1 MPITSTG
8 LSHAVASTSQPG
20 EESTSQPQTSR
31 PFPSPPPAQNKR
43 AAIFDR
49 LSELPPEL
57 RRNIVS
63 RLDDGSKARLGATSR
78 LMATDTRPSMRTV
91 LRAAVPRSNP
101 ITDAGQTLER
111 KLRLKRMENL
121 GSASPGQ
128 AAAAREKLQAFLA
141 ANPDYNPIT
150 DFGEVSSLE
159 RMRAAMQLVDR
170 LPSVGDGGRHSARA
184 YVKRVY
190 SIWKL
195 PESERGKAFMT
206 LFAHIDKLP
215 GQSGLRALEP
225 FIYQLARL
233 PGEQREALWQ
243 RPSAARRL

>member
-1 MPITSTG
+1 M
-8 LSHAVASTSQPG
+8 
-20 EESTSQPQTSR
+20 
-31 PFPSPPPAQNKR
+31 
-43 AAIFDR
+43 
-49 LSELPPEL
+49 
-57 RRNIVS
+57 
-63 RLDDGSKARLGATSR
+63 DDGSKARLGATSR